1 MHRGRP
7 LDPAHPRFDGL
18 HVRRLRSRFTDVWGG
33 HESEMQPYPVQR
45 MITIPIRRAAAWN
58 SVAGHMN
65 LAACEAV
72 VLHNDLPSAGASAA

>member
-1 MHRGRP
+1 
-7 LDPAHPRFDGL
+7 
-18 HVRRLRSRFTDVWGG
+18 
-33 HESEMQPYPVQR
+33 MQPYPVQR

-72 VLHNDLPSAGASAA
+72 VLHNNLPSAGASAA